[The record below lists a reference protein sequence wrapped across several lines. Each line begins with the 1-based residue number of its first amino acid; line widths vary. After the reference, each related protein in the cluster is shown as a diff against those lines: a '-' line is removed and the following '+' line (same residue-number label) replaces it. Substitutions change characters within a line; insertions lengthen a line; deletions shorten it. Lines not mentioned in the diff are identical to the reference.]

1 MTNLSAKKVSAR
13 QLAEIYRKRW
23 TIEGL
28 FFEVSQTLSCEIN
41 TLCYPKAALFAFCLG
56 LLASHAVALL
66 KAALR
71 AEHGEQKVLEEVSS
85 YYLVLEIRQTYQG
98 MMVAIPARCWEVFAT
113 MSDGELAAA
122 LREMAGHVSL
132 RRYRKTRRG
141 PKKPPPQ
148 RRRYKNGEHIATSR
162 VIAGRNRR

>member
-1 MTNLSAKKVSAR
+1 MKEILNRFQHLSVS
-13 QLAEIYRKRW
+13 
-23 TIEGL
+23 
-28 FFEVSQTLSCEIN
+28 
-41 TLCYPKAALFAFCLG
+41 LG

-113 MSDGELAAA
+113 MSDGELAGPPYAQPVAPFKVRIADRECEVLYGGAA
-122 LREMAGHVSL
+122 PGLVAGLVQLNVRVPVDIAPGVVPVTLEVDGLTSPRTVSL
-132 RRYRKTRRG
+132 AV
-141 PKKPPPQ
+141 
-148 RRRYKNGEHIATSR
+148 H
-162 VIAGRNRR
+162 